1 MRPPRWAAG
10 ALVAGVVLTVVL
22 VLQDTRSLERG
33 NRLFHEGDMAR
44 AADVYT
50 RNGGASGDEQAAYN
64 LGTALLYLDADSA
77 GTLLT
82 GSAQVD
88 DLEARQRGWY
98 NLGFAQLVAA
108 DGSSQPDTAMARL
121 LSSVRSFRAALRLD
135 PTDQDARWNLALAV
149 RRLGSLTLPEG
160 EEGEESASE
169 SEDEVPMNEAQ
180 LARSETAAAESGPE
194 PEDPNPADNIG
205 ERRGPREGA
214 QEAWAMQ
221 DPGPL
226 TFEEALAL
234 LAGVQDDAELLVK
247 GTLWAKRPDVAWW
260 SGQPYPGGLW

>member
-1 MRPPRWAAG
+1 MKTPRWAVG
-10 ALVAGVVLTVVL
+10 TLVAGTLLTLVL
-22 VLQDTRSLERG
+22 VLLETRSLERG
-33 NRLFHEGDMAR
+33 NRLYRAGDMPR
-44 AADVYT
+44 AAEIYA
-50 RNGGASGDEQAAYN
+50 RSGGTSGDERAAYN
-64 LGTALLYLDADSA
+64 LGTALIFLDADSA
-77 GTLLT
+77 EALLT
-82 GSAQVD
+82 GTTEVE

-98 NLGFAQLVAA
+98 NLGFSHLVSA
-108 DGSSQPDTAMARL
+108 DGSSQPD
-121 LSSVRSFRAALRLD
+121 SVIVSLRSALASYRTALRLD

-149 RRLGSLTLPEG
+149 RRLSALTLPDG

-169 SEDEVPMNEAQ
+169 SDDEVPMNDPS

-226 TFEEALAL
+226 TLSEALAL
-234 LAGVQDDAELLVK
+234 LAGVQDDAELLIK
-247 GTLWAKRPDVAWW
+247 GTLWSKRPDVAWW